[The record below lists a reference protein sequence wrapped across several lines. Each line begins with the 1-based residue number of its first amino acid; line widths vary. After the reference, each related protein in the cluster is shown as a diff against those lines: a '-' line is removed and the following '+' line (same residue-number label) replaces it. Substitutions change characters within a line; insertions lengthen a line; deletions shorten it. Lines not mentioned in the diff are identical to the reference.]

1 MIYVMTH
8 FRGWLQVGSMAL
20 LVVTAAPLFGQG
32 RQAPAQT
39 QTPATPATTPGGRGG
54 RGGVAGPG
62 PAGGGDADETPVG
75 RHHSIQDHG
84 QHLAYTEPAGGG
96 DADETPVVTHHSIQA
111 NGKTLAYTATA
122 ALMPLK
128 DSSGETEAHIFYVAY
143 TLDGVTDAG
152 KRPLAFCFNG
162 GPGSA
167 SMWVH
172 MGAMGPRSP
181 KLQPNG
187 GMPPPPYQLRDN
199 PNTWLDQADLVF
211 IDPVGTGY
219 SRAKT
224 VEVARRMNGVQ
235 GD

>member
-20 LVVTAAPLFGQG
+20 MVVTAAALVGQG
-32 RQAPAQT
+32 RQGPAQT

-62 PAGGGDADETPVG
+62 PAV
-75 RHHSIQDHG
+75 
-84 QHLAYTEPAGGG
+84 GG

-181 KLQPNG
+181 K
-187 GMPPPPYQLRDN
+187 
-199 PNTWLDQADLVF
+199 
-211 IDPVGTGY
+211 PVSYTH
-219 SRAKT
+219 
-224 VEVARRMNGVQ
+224 
-235 GD
+235 